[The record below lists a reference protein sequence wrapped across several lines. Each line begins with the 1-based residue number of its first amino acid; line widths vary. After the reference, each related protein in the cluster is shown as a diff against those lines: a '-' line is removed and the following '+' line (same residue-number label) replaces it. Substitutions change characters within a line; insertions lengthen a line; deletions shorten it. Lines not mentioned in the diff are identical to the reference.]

1 MPIEALRRDHE
12 RAGFSCGVA
21 SLDDYLK
28 RFARQNDE
36 KGISR
41 AFVFVGQDATTSAS
55 ETRIRGYYTLSAS
68 TVRFENLPERAL
80 PHYPIPTALL
90 GRLAVDQAFQGQ
102 KLGAFLLLDA
112 LRRVEL
118 VAQTLGLFAIEVVA
132 LDDAARSFYLKFGFA
147 PMHDD
152 ALHLYLPLS
161 KVRQMSG

>member
-12 RAGFSCGVA
+12 RATFACGVP

-41 AFVFVGQDATTSAS
+41 AFIFVGQDPNGAT

-68 TVRFENLPERAL
+68 TVRFENVPERAL
-80 PHYPIPTALL
+80 PHYPIPTALI
-90 GRLAVDQAFQGQ
+90 GRLAVDQVFQGQ

-112 LRRVEL
+112 LHRVE
-118 VAQTLGLFAIEVVA
+118 TISSSLGLFAVEVVA
-132 LDDAARSFYLKFGFA
+132 LDDAARDFYLKFGFA

-152 ALHLYLPLS
+152 ALHLYLPLT
-161 KVRQMSG
+161 KIRQLEG

>member
-1 MPIEALRRDHE
+1 MPIEALRRDHD
-12 RAGFSCGVA
+12 RARFECGVS

-41 AFVFVGQDATTSAS
+41 AFVFVGQDATTSAN

-68 TVRFENLPERAL
+68 TVRFDNLPERAL

-102 KLGAFLLLDA
+102 KLGANLLLDA
-112 LRRVEL
+112 LRRIEGI
-118 VAQTLGLFAIEVVA
+118 AQTLGLFAIEVVA
-132 LDDAARSFYLKFGFA
+132 LDETARAFYLHFGFA

-152 ALHLYLPLS
+152 QLHLYLPLS
-161 KVRQMSG
+161 RVRQMSG

>member
-1 MPIEALRRDHE
+1 M
-12 RAGFSCGVA
+12 
-21 SLDDYLK
+21 
-28 RFARQNDE
+28 
-36 KGISR
+36 
-41 AFVFVGQDATTSAS
+41 
-55 ETRIRGYYTLSAS
+55 
-68 TVRFENLPERAL
+68 RFENLPERAL

-118 VAQTLGLFAIEVVA
+118 IAGTLGLFAVEVVA
-132 LDDAARSFYLKFGFA
+132 LDEVARAFYLKFGFA

-161 KVRQMSG
+161 KIRQLER

>member
-1 MPIEALRRDHE
+1 MPIEALRRDHD

-41 AFVFVGQDATTSAS
+41 AFVFVGQSASGAS

-68 TVRFENLPERAL
+68 TVRFESLPERAL

-90 GRLAVDQAFQGQ
+90 GRLAVDEAFQGQ

-118 VAQTLGLFAIEVVA
+118 IAGTLGLFAVEVVA
-132 LDDAARSFYLKFGFA
+132 LDDAARGFYLKFGFA

-161 KVRQMSG
+161 KIRQLEG